1 MIERYAIKEIS
12 AIWCDHNRFATYLK
26 VELAVLEA
34 LGDSLP
40 PDVLPTIRRQAQINL
55 QRIQEIEQ
63 LTRHDMIAFCTSIT
77 EDLEPQVGKYF
88 HYGVTSSD
96 IIDTSLALMMKE
108 SAQWVQLAV
117 EQLKAILWQRANQYR
132 HLVAMGRSHGIYG
145 EPLSFGQKLLG
156 FYRELE
162 RRERD
167 LGRVYS
173 EEFTG
178 QISGAMGNYALITR
192 QTEGKALA
200 LLGLAREPLSTQVI
214 ARDHIAKIVLSHSL
228 LASFIE
234 RLAVEIRHL
243 HRSEVAEVAEGF
255 SQGQKGSS
263 TMPHKK
269 NPIAAENLTGMAR
282 ILRSHGNMA
291 LENCVL
297 WHERDISHSCNER
310 LYLPDNFGLLV
321 YALRRLAHTLE
332 NLVVDEAVIS
342 ARVEKNFNYLSSCY
356 LHHLIRHL
364 ELSREE
370 CYVVVQDAAFA
381 AVSGEDFHRRVLE
394 GVEKK
399 HCAPRSFSLPGPKKL
414 EQLYLKEVDA
424 LFECP

>member
-1 MIERYAIKEIS
+1 M
-12 AIWCDHNRFATYLK
+12 
-26 VELAVLEA
+26 
-34 LGDSLP
+34 
-40 PDVLPTIRRQAQINL
+40 
-55 QRIQEIEQ
+55 
-63 LTRHDMIAFCTSIT
+63 
-77 EDLEPQVGKYF
+77 
-88 HYGVTSSD
+88 
-96 IIDTSLALMMKE
+96 
-108 SAQWVQLAV
+108 
-117 EQLKAILWQRANQYR
+117 
-132 HLVAMGRSHGIYG
+132 
-145 EPLSFGQKLLG
+145 
-156 FYRELE
+156 
-162 RRERD
+162 
-167 LGRVYS
+167 
-173 EEFTG
+173 
-178 QISGAMGNYALITR
+178 
-192 QTEGKALA
+192 
-200 LLGLAREPLSTQVI
+200 
-214 ARDHIAKIVLSHSL
+214 
-228 LASFIE
+228 
-234 RLAVEIRHL
+234 EIRHL

-342 ARVEKNFNYLSSCY
+342 ARVEKNFHYLSSCY

-370 CYVVVQDAAFA
+370 CYAVVQDAAFA

>member
-40 PDVLPTIRRQAQINL
+40 PDVLPTIRRQARINL

-178 QISGAMGNYALITR
+178 QISGAMGNYTLITR
-192 QTEGKALA
+192 QTEGKDSGAFGVGSRA
-200 LLGLAREPLSTQVI
+200 PF
-214 ARDHIAKIVLSHSL
+214 HSGDCPGPYCQDC
-228 LASFIE
+228 FIS
-234 RLAVEIRHL
+234 LPA
-243 HRSEVAEVAEGF
+243 GF
-255 SQGQKGSS
+255 
-263 TMPHKK
+263 
-269 NPIAAENLTGMAR
+269 
-282 ILRSHGNMA
+282 
-291 LENCVL
+291 
-297 WHERDISHSCNER
+297 
-310 LYLPDNFGLLV
+310 V
-321 YALRRLAHTLE
+321 YRA
-332 NLVVDEAVIS
+332 
-342 ARVEKNFNYLSSCY
+342 
-356 LHHLIRHL
+356 
-364 ELSREE
+364 LSRGNPPPPPE
-370 CYVVVQDAAFA
+370 
-381 AVSGEDFHRRVLE
+381 
-394 GVEKK
+394 
-399 HCAPRSFSLPGPKKL
+399 
-414 EQLYLKEVDA
+414 
-424 LFECP
+424 